1 MLTNHSFS
9 YNSSNSITSQTSLL
23 FLFCFIIKK
32 MRRFFIFN
40 PWIIVAFIVV
50 LPVLLSLN
58 NPRVE
63 PEPEN
68 TITQTTSSSF
78 SYTSFRSVILANTF
92 PFDFNQR
99 IRDGSN
105 LQYNFY
111 RDSCPQAEDIV
122 RSAVTDIYFDHRDLA
137 PSLLRLF
144 FHDCFI
150 QVYLIFFHCSLIL
163 YFLWKCCVFVKH
175 FLLFPNFTGSMK

>member
-1 MLTNHSFS
+1 
-9 YNSSNSITSQTSLL
+9 
-23 FLFCFIIKK
+23 

-40 PWIIVAFIVV
+40 PWIIVAFIVF
-50 LPVLLSLN
+50 LPVLVSLK
-58 NPRVE
+58 NPRGE

-68 TITQTTSSSF
+68 TITQTTPSSF
-78 SYTSFRSVILANTF
+78 SSVMLAANTF

-150 QVYLIFFHCSLIL
+150 QVYLIF
-163 YFLWKCCVFVKH
+163 
-175 FLLFPNFTGSMK
+175 LLTESK

>member
-1 MLTNHSFS
+1 
-9 YNSSNSITSQTSLL
+9 
-23 FLFCFIIKK
+23 

-40 PWIIVAFIVV
+40 PWFIVAFIVV
-50 LPVLLSLN
+50 LPVLLSLR
-58 NPRVE
+58 NPRGE

-78 SYTSFRSVILANTF
+78 SHTSFGSVMLANTF

-99 IRDGSN
+99 IKDGSN

-150 QVYLIFFHCSLIL
+150 QVIFFHCSLIL
-163 YFLWKCCVFVKH
+163 NFLLKWGVFVC
-175 FLLFPNFTGSMK
+175 FPSVIASLFFNSLLTESI

>member
-1 MLTNHSFS
+1 
-9 YNSSNSITSQTSLL
+9 
-23 FLFCFIIKK
+23 

-40 PWIIVAFIVV
+40 PWFIVAFIVF
-50 LPVLLSLN
+50 LPVFLSLR
-58 NPRVE
+58 NPRGE

-68 TITQTTSSSF
+68 TITQTTSSSSF
-78 SYTSFRSVILANTF
+78 SHMNSFGSVMLAANTF

-105 LQYNFY
+105 RQYNFY

-150 QVYLIFFHCSLIL
+150 QYIQKLIFFHSSLIL
-163 YFLWKCCVFVKH
+163 YFL
-175 FLLFPNFTGSMK
+175 

>member
-1 MLTNHSFS
+1 MRSF
-9 YNSSNSITSQTSLL
+9 L
-23 FLFCFIIKK
+23 
-32 MRRFFIFN
+32 IFN
-40 PWIIVAFIVV
+40 PWIVVAFIVV
-50 LPVLLSLN
+50 LPVLLSLR
-58 NPRVE
+58 NPRGE

-68 TITQTTSSSF
+68 TITQTTSFSF
-78 SYTSFRSVILANTF
+78 SYTSFGSVKLANTS

-111 RDSCPQAEDIV
+111 KDSCPQAENIV
-122 RSAVTDIYFDHRDLA
+122 LSAVADIYFDHRDLA

-150 QVYLIFFHCSLIL
+150 QVPFS
-163 YFLWKCCVFVKH
+163 
-175 FLLFPNFTGSMK
+175 FLLFFMYFAFES

>member
-1 MLTNHSFS
+1 MNSFGSVML
-9 YNSSNSITSQTSLL
+9 
-23 FLFCFIIKK
+23 
-32 MRRFFIFN
+32 
-40 PWIIVAFIVV
+40 A
-50 LPVLLSLN
+50 
-58 NPRVE
+58 
-63 PEPEN
+63 
-68 TITQTTSSSF
+68 
-78 SYTSFRSVILANTF
+78 ANTF

-137 PSLLRLF
+137 PSLLHLF

-150 QVYLIFFHCSLIL
+150 KVSFSFLQ
-163 YFLWKCCVFVKH
+163 YFAFE
-175 FLLFPNFTGSMK
+175 S